1 MKLQDRLN
9 RIREGFEKQVPPEAL
24 SIMHRATED
33 LRGSGIMDGAL
44 KEGQNA
50 TSFALENSQ
59 GIRVSLSELLER
71 GPVVLTFFR
80 GHW

>member
-1 MKLQDRLN
+1 MKLQDRLD
-9 RIREGFEKQVPPEAL
+9 RIRQGFEKEVPPEAL
-24 SIMHRATED
+24 AIMHRATDD
-33 LRGSGIMDGAL
+33 LRGSGIVDSAL

-50 TSFALENSQ
+50 PSFPLENSQ
-59 GIRVSLSELLER
+59 GSRVSLSELIKR